1 MPFLAQQFE
10 EHLKN
15 TLVLFVH
22 MTSYLQLLF
31 DPTRTLCGITSKF
44 TLSRAWDTTVIYL
57 LTLQFKGEILWKT
70 KFKLIVHSWFKDE
83 YRQATGILL
92 ERLTIDF
99 LSTKPHTH
107 MYVVLL
113 PLNSPST
120 PPPPL
125 GSITRPVDCRYVVCL
140 IVRANWRRQGNQFN
154 KHCRFCV
161 GRLLRANQSI
171 KSLK

>member
-22 MTSYLQLLF
+22 MKSYLQLLF

-113 PLNSPST
+113 PLNFPST
-120 PPPPL
+120 PSPPL
-125 GSITRPVDCRYVVCL
+125 GSITRWLSLCS
-140 IVRANWRRQGNQFN
+140 
-154 KHCRFCV
+154 
-161 GRLLRANQSI
+161 LLDRTCELTKTR
-171 KSLK
+171 KSVQQTLSVLRWKAFAR